1 MLTGECFGGEIGG
14 HCTKQKNHKDIKVT
28 DERTEVMSYN
38 VAMIDGEKK
47 QISPAVTLL
56 DRGEGK
62 VSVVYCGSP
71 NALFNYG
78 EGFSFLNESRK
89 AQFVELLGRAN
100 ALPVYYYGDNEI
112 CLRAGYL
119 SDGSLLTSVYC
130 IGFDPMDTLDL
141 YLKKAPLSVELLLP
155 DGTAKKVDFK
165 EIKKDI
171 YSIDV
176 RVEPM
181 YPVILIIK

>member
-1 MLTGECFGGEIGG
+1 MIEG
-14 HCTKQKNHKDIKVT
+14 K
-28 DERTEVMSYN
+28 RSY
-38 VAMIDGEKK
+38 V
-47 QISPAVTLL
+47 SPAVTCLE
-56 DRGEGK
+56 REGGK
-62 VSVVYCGSP
+62 LSVVYCGSP
-71 NALFNYG
+71 NAKFNYG

-89 AQFVELLGRAN
+89 KQFIDLLKRAGS
-100 ALPVYYYGDNEI
+100 LPVYYDGDNEI

-141 YLKKAPLSVELLLP
+141 YLEKAPVSVELLLP
-155 DGTAKKVDFK
+155 DGTQRAVSFK

-181 YPVILIIK
+181 YPVILLIK